1 MNSDRW
7 RFENGTRCFPG
18 SPLFVHL
25 LGSGRE
31 LHKSGRQEKNWL
43 LLPVPLQNR
52 EGYFFINVQQIALFV
67 SVPLSLCP
75 FDGELA
81 RWAPVG
87 IERLGRYFCLVLVL
101 LCEAPTAGVTCAL
114 EIKHRKSNAGFHLIE
129 YCSLC
134 IL

>member
-1 MNSDRW
+1 MA
-7 RFENGTRCFPG
+7 
-18 SPLFVHL
+18 
-25 LGSGRE
+25 
-31 LHKSGRQEKNWL
+31 
-43 LLPVPLQNR
+43 LQNR

-81 RWAPVG
+81 RWVPVG
-87 IERLGRYFCLVLVL
+87 IERLGRYFCLVL
-101 LCEAPTAGVTCAL
+101 LCEAPTAGVTCSL
-114 EIKHRKSNAGFHLIE
+114 EIKHRKSNTGFHLIE